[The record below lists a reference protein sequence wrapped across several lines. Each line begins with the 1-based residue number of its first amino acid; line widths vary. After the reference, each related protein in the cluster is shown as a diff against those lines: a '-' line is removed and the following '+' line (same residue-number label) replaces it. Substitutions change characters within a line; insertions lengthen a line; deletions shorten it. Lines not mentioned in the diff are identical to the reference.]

1 MRYYAIKLNKDKI
14 MNLRNLLSVVSIVVG
29 SMYASAQS
37 NLLNANVPTEIG
49 IKSAAQLL
57 KDNDKPLE
65 YGYVDDRDIL
75 MSKKTWELI
84 DLDERINFPL
94 YYPIDTMTIGNERR
108 SLYDVL
114 LRGIKSGKITE
125 VYADS
130 YFKEKRTLKDMEQAF
145 KRVDTTDAGREQMNE
160 DIDSYRS
167 RVVTTPVYEGKGKKR
182 KKVSE
187 KTETVTA
194 SKFISPEFINTTE
207 LASID
212 VSDYKIVGL
221 WYFDKRQSDLRYRIL
236 GICPVIPDVY
246 TMGKTGT
253 EVEYV
258 DLFWIFY
265 PGAREVLHEWKAFNE
280 KNSSMPISFDHLL
293 NSRRFNATVYKEE
306 NVYNDREIS
315 DYMKDNALM
324 QLLESNRVKDKV
336 RNFEQD
342 MWNY

>member
-1 MRYYAIKLNKDKI
+1 
-14 MNLRNLLSVVSIVVG
+14 MNWRNLLSVVVCLGGSITI
-29 SMYASAQS
+29 SAQS
-37 NLLNANVPTEIG
+37 NLLNAKVPTEIG
-49 IKSAAQLL
+49 LKSAAQLL

-94 YYPIDTMTIGNERR
+94 YYPIDTMAIGNERR

-114 LRGIKSGKITE
+114 LKGIKTGKITE

-130 YFKEKRTLKDMEQAF
+130 YFKEKRTLKDMEQSF

-160 DIDSYRS
+160 DIDAYRT
-167 RVVTTPVYEGKGKKR
+167 RIVQRKVVTGRGKN
-182 KKVSE
+182 KVTTMVTDTIKPS
-187 KTETVTA
+187 KT
-194 SKFISPEFINTTE
+194 ISQEFINTTE
-207 LASID
+207 IASLD
-212 VSDYKIVGL
+212 VSDYRIVGL

-246 TMGKTGT
+246 TMGKTGS

-258 DLFWIFY
+258 DLFWVFY

-293 NSRRFNATVYKEE
+293 NSRRFNAMVYKEE

-324 QLLESNRVKDKV
+324 QLIESNRVKDKV